1 MAGRARGLAGMLD
14 LPLFFLMNLG
24 CPGREPGKEASM
36 ERTVMDRE
44 SPSLLR
50 QRWRALCE
58 ELAVVSDARRGVVLR
73 ELDQIERSL
82 QQILLSKR
90 QAPPAR

>member
-1 MAGRARGLAGMLD
+1 
-14 LPLFFLMNLG
+14 
-24 CPGREPGKEASM
+24 M
-36 ERTVMDRE
+36 ERAMTDRE

-50 QRWRALCE
+50 ARWRALCE
-58 ELAVVSDARRGVVLR
+58 ELAVVSDSRRGVVLR

-90 QAPPAR
+90 QADGQG